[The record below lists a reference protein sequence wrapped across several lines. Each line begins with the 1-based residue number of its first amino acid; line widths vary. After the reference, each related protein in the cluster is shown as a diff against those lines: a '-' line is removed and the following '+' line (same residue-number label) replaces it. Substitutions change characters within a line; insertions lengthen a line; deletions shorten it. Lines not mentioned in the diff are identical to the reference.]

1 MSKSIGPMEEE
12 IREYKVHSC
21 CHACVTCGGTVT
33 MRMHPSYLEQIATD
47 TCTQQK
53 SIRYYADINIILEDT
68 DCCGKKSFLIHEVTN
83 LPFRLGTFCAPIESW
98 DQKQLEAFL
107 TDLKARTAAA
117 KFKRPM
123 GEVMERE

>member
-1 MSKSIGPMEEE
+1 MNRSISPMKEE
-12 IREYKVHSC
+12 IPEYKVHSG

-33 MRMHPSYLEQIATD
+33 MRMHPSYLEQVATD
-47 TCTQQK
+47 CCSQQK
-53 SIRYYADINIILEDT
+53 SIRYYADINLILEDT

-83 LPFRLGTFCAPIESW
+83 LPFRAGTFFAPIESAN
-98 DQKQLEAFL
+98 QKQLEAFL